1 MRIGSQLAR
10 AEFTLLSRSGTAC
23 RTADGEYLFRAEF
36 LFHHKLPLPEER
48 FADQRLKPHGKP
60 HIGPRS
66 LPFPDDGHG
75 LTLQKSTDKCAI
87 YLQAAVIADEAF
99 LLKSIHEFTY
109 PLRVVPTISARV
121 AWLTFRGVLRL

>member
-48 FADQRLKPHGKP
+48 FADQRLETSWEAPY
-60 HIGPRS
+60 RTQES
-66 LPFPDDGHG
+66 
-75 LTLQKSTDKCAI
+75 TLS
-87 YLQAAVIADEAF
+87 
-99 LLKSIHEFTY
+99 
-109 PLRVVPTISARV
+109 
-121 AWLTFRGVLRL
+121 W